1 MRVDYSDILYQRK
14 DGIAT
19 VTINRPAKHNALRL
33 ATFRELIDALEEAA
47 KDESVGVVVLTG
59 SGAKAFCAGGD
70 LGMARDELRTLHDM
84 RTHHIER
91 MLRISAL
98 ITQMDKPVLCAV
110 NGLCVGAG
118 VEIACFC
125 DLVIAADHASFYFN
139 GTRIGGCLW
148 WGPPQL
154 LPLMVGL
161 KKAQEILLFG
171 KPVEAGE
178 AQRIGLVNKVVSHG
192 ELGQEVEHWCQELLD
207 CSPAGL
213 AATKASLRA
222 NLDLLLAPLNS
233 VAELNACVEVGPQAQ
248 VAFAG
253 FLSKQPVSWRSFRPK
268 ATTTRGITKE

>member
-1 MRVDYSDILYQRK
+1 VDYSDILYLKK
-14 DGIAT
+14 DGIVT
-19 VTINRPAKHNALRL
+19 ITINRPGKHNALRL
-33 ATFRELIDALEEAA
+33 ATFRELIDALEDAGR
-47 KDESVGVVVLTG
+47 DESVGVVVLTG
-59 SGAKAFCAGGD
+59 AGEKAFCAGGD
-70 LGMARDELRTLHDM
+70 LAMARDELRTSQAM
-84 RTHHIER
+84 RTHHVER
-91 MLRISAL
+91 MLRMSTL

-139 GTRIGGCLW
+139 GARIGGCLW

-171 KPVEAGE
+171 NPVEAAE
-178 AQRIGLVNKVVSHG
+178 AQRIGLVNKVVPRG
-192 ELGQEVEHWCQELLD
+192 ELVNEVERWCHELLD

-222 NLDLLLAPLNS
+222 SLDLLLAPLNI
-233 VAELNACVEVGPQAQ
+233 VAEMNAGVEVGPQAQ
-248 VAFAG
+248 AAFAG
-253 FLSKQPVSWRSFRPK
+253 FLAKQPVSWRSFRSKPVP
-268 ATTTRGITKE
+268 TGCITQE

>member
-1 MRVDYSDILYQRK
+1 VDYSDILYLKK

-19 VTINRPAKHNALRL
+19 ITINRPAKHNALRL
-33 ATFRELIDALEEAA
+33 ATFRELIDALGDAGN
-47 KDESVGVVVLTG
+47 DESVGVVVLTG
-59 SGAKAFCAGGD
+59 AGEKAFCAGGD
-70 LGMARDELRTLHDM
+70 LNMAADELRTLHDM
-84 RTHHIER
+84 RTHHVER
-91 MLRISAL
+91 MLRISTL

-125 DLVIAADHASFYFN
+125 DLVIAVDHASFYFN

-171 KPVEAGE
+171 NPIEAGE
-178 AQRIGLVNKVVSHG
+178 AQRIGLVNKVVPPG
-192 ELGQEVEHWCQELLD
+192 ELAHELEHWCHELLD

-222 NLDLLLAPLNS
+222 SLDLLLAPLNM
-233 VAELNACVEVGPQAQ
+233 VAELNAGVEVGPQAQ
-248 VAFAG
+248 AAFAG
-253 FLSKQPVSWRSFRPK
+253 FLAKQPVSWRSFRSK
-268 ATTTRGITKE
+268 AAATRRVTRE